1 MFSMGSLSFFQKAPL
16 KPLKPHKP
24 LNLQIPIS
32 CLCVKNSM
40 EVPAT
45 ASITNFEFKD
55 LMETF
60 TVEVQKAENRP
71 LNVPLIAPFI
81 IASSRLDKVE
91 NVAIRIELKDGCVGW
106 GEAPIL
112 PFVTAEDQPTAMAKA
127 KEACEVLKSSSAMTL
142 GAVLG
147 QIAGVLPGHQFASVR
162 AGVEMALVDAVAK
175 SIGIPL
181 WRLFGGASNTITT
194 DITIPIV
201 SPAEAHALATK
212 YHKQGFKTLKLKVGK
227 NLKADI
233 EVLQAIR
240 AAHPDC
246 SFILD
251 ANEGYRPEEAI
262 EVLARLHEMG
272 VTPVLF
278 EQPVHRDD
286 WEGLGRVSHYA
297 KSKYGV
303 SVAADESCR
312 SLADVKK
319 IVEEE
324 LADVVNIKL
333 AKVGVLGA
341 LEIIELARASG
352 LYLMIGGMVETR
364 LAMGFAGH
372 LAAGLGCFKFVDLDT
387 PLLLSE
393 DPVLEGYE
401 VLGAVYKFT
410 NSTGHGGF
418 LYWENIA
425 W

>member
-1 MFSMGSLSFFQKAPL
+1 
-16 KPLKPHKP
+16 
-24 LNLQIPIS
+24 
-32 CLCVKNSM
+32 M
-40 EVPAT
+40 EVSAT
-45 ASITNFEFKD
+45 ASETKFGLKN

-60 TVEVQKAENRP
+60 TVEVEKAENRS
-71 LNVPLIAPFI
+71 LNVPLIAPFT

-127 KEACEVLKSSSAMTL
+127 KEACEMLTISSFMTL

-147 QIAGVLPGHQFASVR
+147 KISDVLPGHQFASVR
-162 AGVEMALVDAVAK
+162 AGVEMALIDAVAK

-181 WRLFGGASNTITT
+181 WKLFGGASNTITT

-201 SPAEAHALATK
+201 SPAEAAALASK
-212 YHKQGFKTLKLKVGK
+212 YRKQGFTTLKLKVGK

-240 AAHPDC
+240 VAHPDC

-262 EVLARLHEMG
+262 EVLEKLHAMG

-286 WEGLGRVSHYA
+286 WEGLGRVSHFA
-297 KSKYGV
+297 KIKYGI

-319 IVEEE
+319 IVEGE

-341 LEIIELARASG
+341 LEIIEVVRASG
-352 LYLMIGGMVETR
+352 LNLMIGGMVETR

-372 LAAGLGCFKFVDLDT
+372 LAAGLGCFKFIDLDT
-387 PLLLSE
+387 PLLLFE

-410 NSTGHGGF
+410 DAGGHGGF
-418 LYWENIA
+418 LCWDDIA